1 MSKLSFKELLDAG
14 VHFGHLKRKWN
25 PAMAPYIFEEKKG
38 IHIIDLNKT
47 IVHLDQANAAMK
59 QIAKSGKKI
68 LFVATKKQAK
78 DIVAERIKNVNMP
91 FVTERW
97 SGGMLT
103 NFQTTRKSIRKMTS
117 IDKMKSDGT
126 WDTLNKREKLF
137 KTRQREKLEK
147 TFGSISDM
155 TRQPA
160 AIFIVDI
167 LKEHIALAEARRLN
181 IPTFALVD
189 TNSNPKLVDFPI
201 PANDDASKSI
211 TIIIDEICKSIQE
224 GLEER
229 KHLKDNPEAAKKEE
243 AKAEPAKAEGETTEV
258 KAEAAPAKEEAKAEK
273 APAKKA
279 APAKEEAKAEKAPAK
294 KAAPAKETKAEKA
307 PAKKAAPAKE
317 EAKAEK
323 APAKKAPAKKTATK
337 KPAAKKAPAAKAVKE
352 EK

>member
-243 AKAEPAKAEGETTEV
+243 AKTEQRDYTIPIVDIDIPLPSAEVVA
-258 KAEAAPAKEEAKAEK
+258 
-273 APAKKA
+273 
-279 APAKEEAKAEKAPAK
+279 
-294 KAAPAKETKAEKA
+294 
-307 PAKKAAPAKE
+307 
-317 EAKAEK
+317 
-323 APAKKAPAKKTATK
+323 TATYAAVAAVATTTLATPVFDKLK
-337 KPAAKKAPAAKAVKE
+337 KQIQKFLQKKVDKWKE
-352 EK
+352 NRQKKKRDSSVS